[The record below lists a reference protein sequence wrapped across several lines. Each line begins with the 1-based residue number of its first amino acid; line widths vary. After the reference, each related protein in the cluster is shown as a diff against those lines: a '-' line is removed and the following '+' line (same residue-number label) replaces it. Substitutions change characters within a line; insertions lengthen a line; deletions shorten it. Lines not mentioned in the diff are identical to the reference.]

1 MAGNRSQG
9 LPAYRVFLLTNLFNA
24 LFSRMVFTVSGIWAV
39 SEAGLSPLQLVL
51 VGTALEASAF
61 IFEIPTGVVAD
72 TVSRRLSVI
81 IGFALIGVGYLVW
94 GSVAV
99 FPTILAAQ
107 ILWGMGYTFTSGAHQ
122 AWLSDEIGEEQMAE
136 AFLRGSQMQRIG
148 ALAGIFISVALATVT
163 LNLPMLLGGAG
174 MIGLAGFLVVAM
186 PEHGFAPTPREGRN
200 SWHRFG
206 GTFID
211 GLNTVR
217 ASSLLITILVIG
229 AFYGASTESFDRLG
243 DAHFLR
249 DVGLPRAGGY
259 DAVIWFGIINVSI
272 LLLGIAVTELV
283 RRRINT
289 NSHLHAARA
298 LMVIDGLLMVAVAG
312 FALAGDFA
320 LAFSCYLSARLMR
333 GLHDPLFTAWLNRG
347 LDPGVRATVLSM
359 GSQAD
364 AFGQIIGG
372 PILGLVASLV
382 SIRASIL
389 SASVVLV
396 PAVLLYGRLHGRR
409 TEEPSDEPSLPL
421 VLEGE

>member
-1 MAGNRSQG
+1 MN
-9 LPAYRVFLLTNLFNA
+9 LLNA

-39 SEAGLSPLQLVL
+39 TEAGLSPLQLVL

-72 TVSRRLSVI
+72 TVSRRLSII
-81 IGFALIGVGYLVW
+81 IGLGLVGVGFLVW

-107 ILWGMGYTFTSGAHQ
+107 VLWGLGYTFTSGAEQ
-122 AWLSDEIGEEQMAE
+122 AWLSDEIGEERMTE

-148 ALAGIFISVALATVT
+148 SLAGIFVSVALATFT
-163 LNLPMLLGGAG
+163 LNLPMLLGGVG
-174 MIGLAGFLVVAM
+174 MIGLAVFLLLAM
-186 PEHGFAPTPREGRN
+186 PEHGFTPTPREGRT
-200 SWHRFG
+200 SWRRLG

-217 ASSLLITILVIG
+217 ASTMLITILVIG
-229 AFYGASTESFDRLG
+229 AFFGASTESFDRLG

-259 DAVIWFGIINVSI
+259 DPVIWFGIINVSI
-272 LLLGIAVTELV
+272 LLVGVAVTEVV
-283 RRRINT
+283 RRRIKT
-289 NSHLHAARA
+289 DSHLHAARA
-298 LMVIDGLLMVAVAG
+298 LMLIDGLLMVTVAG
-312 FALAGDFA
+312 FALSGNFG

-333 GLHDPLFTAWLNRG
+333 GLHSPLFTAWLNRG

-372 PILGLVASLV
+372 PILGLVATLV

-389 SASVVLV
+389 SASLVLV
-396 PAVLLYGRLHGRR
+396 PAVLLYGRMHGRTAEVSSGER
-409 TEEPSDEPSLPL
+409 SLPL
-421 VLEGE
+421 ALEGE